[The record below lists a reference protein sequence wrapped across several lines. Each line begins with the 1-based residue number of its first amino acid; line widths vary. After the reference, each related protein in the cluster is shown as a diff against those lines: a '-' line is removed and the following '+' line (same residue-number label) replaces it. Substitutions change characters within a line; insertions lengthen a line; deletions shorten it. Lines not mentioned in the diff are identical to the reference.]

1 MRIIIIYAFH
11 FYSLSAGI
19 DYDAYVFDYFTQEEN
34 ILWLLDIL
42 VSTVLQVCS
51 SYTCMCVCT
60 ERFELSLLHPP
71 PPRKQTWHPRVY
83 THIAAWDWARYIK
96 YPYKK

>member
-11 FYSLSAGI
+11 Y
-19 DYDAYVFDYFTQEEN
+19 QP
-34 ILWLLDIL
+34 
-42 VSTVLQVCS
+42 VSTMFLIILHKKKIFYDFLTFLSVQYCKS
-51 SYTCMCVCT
+51 AAHIATCMYVCT

-71 PPRKQTWHPRVY
+71 PPRKQTRHPRVY
-83 THIAAWDWARYIK
+83 THIAAWGWARYIK